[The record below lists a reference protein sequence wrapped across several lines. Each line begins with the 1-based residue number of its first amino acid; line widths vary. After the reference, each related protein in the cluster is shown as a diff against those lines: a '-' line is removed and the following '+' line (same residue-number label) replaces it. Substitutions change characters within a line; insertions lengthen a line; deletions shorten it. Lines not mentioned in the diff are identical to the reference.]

1 MTTQQPEALRIA
13 DELENTRIDGASAEC
28 FYTLCRAA
36 DLLRLL
42 HARVQEVGAVAKRE
56 HARVQEL
63 ERELSSIGA
72 GGVEPLRQRGSC
84 WLPVAER
91 LPEPGTPVLL
101 DIGKRFPIRAMW
113 AAKHTVEAP
122 PEQVDIDWGD
132 YDGTTDTYYSP
143 EGWYEWNEH
152 EECHWFV
159 HDAPR
164 AWMALPEQVRARGA
178 QGESHDET

>member
-63 ERELSSIGA
+63 ERA
-72 GGVEPLRQRGSC
+72 
-84 WLPVAER
+84 VADEREACAAACER
-91 LPEPGTPVLL
+91 LGYMAATVPSYAHAAYMDCARV
-101 DIGKRFPIRAMW
+101 IRARDD
-113 AAKHTVEAP
+113 H
-122 PEQVDIDWGD
+122 G
-132 YDGTTDTYYSP
+132 
-143 EGWYEWNEH
+143 
-152 EECHWFV
+152 
-159 HDAPR
+159 
-164 AWMALPEQVRARGA
+164 GA
-178 QGESHDET
+178 DV

>member
-1 MTTQQPEALRIA
+1 MTMSSEHPPLNREQRRAAALPR
-13 DELENTRIDGASAEC
+13 RPGM
-28 FYTLCRAA
+28 TLAQAVAPALQVA
-36 DLLRLL
+36 DLLLRRAGQKLDALDATAAALIQRL
-42 HARVQEVGAVAKRE
+42 

-63 ERELSSIGA
+63 ER
-72 GGVEPLRQRGSC
+72 QRGAC
-84 WLPVAER
+84 WVPVAER

-132 YDGTTDTYYSP
+132 YDKTTDTYYSP
-143 EGWYEWNEH
+143 EGWYEWNAH

-164 AWMALPEQVRARGA
+164 AWMALPEQDRARGA
-178 QGESHDET
+178 QG

>member
-1 MTTQQPEALRIA
+1 MIEHQSPEGAQDEALQLAERIS
-13 DELENTRIDGASAEC
+13 DVQCSTREDAIAVAA
-28 FYTLCRAA
+28 AA
-36 DLLRLL
+36 DMLCEL
-42 HARVQEVGAVAKRE
+42 

-101 DIGKRFPIRAMW
+101 DIGKQFPIRAMW

-122 PEQVDIDWGD
+122 TEQVDIDWGD
-132 YDGTTDTYYSP
+132 YDETTDTYYSP

-159 HDAPR
+159 HDAPL
-164 AWMALPEQVRARGA
+164 AWMTLPEQDRARGA
-178 QGESHDET
+178 QGGNT